1 MISVCIATYNGAQY
15 IRQQLLSILPQI
27 GRGDEVVVSD
37 DGSDDGTGD
46 IVRSIA
52 DPRIRVTEGPHRH
65 SPTLNFENALR
76 HAKGD
81 IIFLSDQ
88 DDVWTDDKVSVC
100 TEALKTAGCVVSDAW
115 VTDSRLNITLP
126 SLYKMMRV
134 RRGALSNLLWRNGYT
149 GCCMAFRREVLADAL
164 PFPDNI
170 PMHDI
175 WIGNVAAFCHSV
187 RFIDDKLMLFRR
199 HGSVASCN
207 GKGSKYSAWRKMM
220 FRLHVAKD
228 ILILKAKKKTQQT
241 KEQTQQT
248 KEQTLQTKEKS
259 G

>member
-27 GRGDEVVVSD
+27 GSGDEVIVSD
-37 DGSDDGTGD
+37 DGSTDGTASA
-46 IVRSIA
+46 VRSIA
-52 DPRIRVTEGPHRH
+52 DTRIKIVEGPCRH

-81 IIFLSDQ
+81 IIFLADQ
-88 DDVWTDDKVSVC
+88 DDVWTDDKVRVC
-100 TEALKTAGCVVSDAW
+100 IEALHTASCVVSDAW
-115 VTDSRLNITLP
+115 VTDSRLNTTLP

-134 RRGALSNLLWRNGYT
+134 RHGRLSNLLCRNGYT

-164 PFPDNI
+164 PFPEDT

-175 WIGNVAAFCHSV
+175 WLGNVAAFCHSV
-187 RFIDDKLMLFRR
+187 RFIDDKLVLFRR

-207 GKGSKYSAWRKMM
+207 GRGSKYSAWRKLM

-228 ILILKAKKKTQQT
+228 ILILKTKKKTQQAK
-241 KEQTQQT
+241 KETQQT
-248 KEQTLQTKEKS
+248 KKRAR
-259 G
+259 